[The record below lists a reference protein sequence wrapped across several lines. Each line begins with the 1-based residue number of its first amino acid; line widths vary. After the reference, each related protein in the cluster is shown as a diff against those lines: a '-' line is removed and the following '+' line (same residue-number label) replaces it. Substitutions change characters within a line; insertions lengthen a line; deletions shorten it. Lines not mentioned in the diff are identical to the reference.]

1 MGTHDRLGRRGR
13 NTKRGTWK
21 PVRETKHGDMTKTER
36 EIQERESRGHGERG
50 GARHKEIH
58 GDKTVRTR

>member
-21 PVRETKHGDMTKTER
+21 PVRGTKHGDMTKTER
-36 EIQERESRGHGERG
+36 EIQERGRAGDTEREEE
-50 GARHKEIH
+50 H
-58 GDKTVRTR
+58 DTRRYMETRR